1 MTFRHLTSTIYLMA
15 KRVSVTIRD
24 DLDGSEG
31 ASTVSFGLD
40 GIFYEIDLAADN
52 KAALKQVFAP
62 FIDAARLA
70 KRRAKRTERPAGPT
84 VDRAAIRAWARSSGI
99 EISER
104 GRISTD
110 VIRRYEAAH

>member
-1 MTFRHLTSTIYLMA
+1 MA
-15 KRVSVTIRD
+15 RKVSVTIRD

-40 GIFYEIDLAADN
+40 GVSYEIDLAENN
-52 KAALKQVFAP
+52 KAALRQVYAP
-62 FIDAARLA
+62 FIEAARLA
-70 KRRAKRTERPAGPT
+70 KRRAKRAERSAAPT
-84 VDRAAIRAWARSSGI
+84 VDRAAIRAWARSAGI

-110 VIRRYEAAH
+110 VIRRYEDAH

>member
-1 MTFRHLTSTIYLMA
+1 MV

-40 GIFYEIDLAADN
+40 GIAYEIDLAEGN
-52 KAALKQVFAP
+52 QAALKQSFAQ

-70 KRRAKRTERPAGPT
+70 RKRAKRVERSASPT

-110 VIRRYEAAH
+110 VLRRYEAAH